1 MADDYFTKAEKI
13 KQKVRNLD
21 WEKKIKLLEKDFED
35 KKFSKEEFLDKK
47 RQVYSEVLDQMS
59 EINQEKMKLNKDHSA
74 EPIEDDYLSDEDLE
88 IFQEQLTPFQYMSLT
103 KDYLGE
109 FDSQDIVFSDDF
121 RKFENLENFVHWE
134 CVKKIEKLRIHN
146 NYFSCEF
153 MDKNELVIKD
163 IACLNELSKL
173 EELVFDDEG
182 NLGDRI
188 KVDYFSSKQLSNIKQ
203 LEIHGLWD
211 LSFLQN
217 SFSDNHNIYETLEII
232 KNDLKTL
239 ERAVYS
245 GSIEAT
251 TSTNEQSNIE
261 LDSNSEDV
269 LTRHL
274 LKLSEVEDQFRQLTN
289 KFEEINFKLDKLSN
303 RLSKIQA
310 DNQIRFQDIESA
322 ITSGAITTQ
331 LSSKPKTDSKSEIL
345 PGSSQPQD
353 LGSISYK
360 DTETSE
366 TSQQIQSVNTT
377 ATVLTETFQAEEKI
391 LPQELSPKKQYEFAT
406 SFLKVGDYSTAE
418 RAFREFVLSNSEHE
432 LAGSAQYWYA
442 ETFRI
447 RQLYTDAASAYLEGY
462 QKYPKGNKAP
472 INLLKLGVSM
482 VQIGE
487 KDQGCKMING
497 VELQYPKAN
506 QSVIQKA
513 KYESKK
519 FECIKEDS

>member
-1 MADDYFTKAEKI
+1 MRFTLKI
-13 KQKVRNLD
+13 
-21 WEKKIKLLEKDFED
+21 ILLILF
-35 KKFSKEEFLDKK
+35 
-47 RQVYSEVLDQMS
+47 
-59 EINQEKMKLNKDHSA
+59 N
-74 EPIEDDYLSDEDLE
+74 
-88 IFQEQLTPFQYMSLT
+88 
-103 KDYLGE
+103 
-109 FDSQDIVFSDDF
+109 
-121 RKFENLENFVHWE
+121 
-134 CVKKIEKLRIHN
+134 
-146 NYFSCEF
+146 
-153 MDKNELVIKD
+153 
-163 IACLNELSKL
+163 
-173 EELVFDDEG
+173 
-182 NLGDRI
+182 
-188 KVDYFSSKQLSNIKQ
+188 
-203 LEIHGLWD
+203 
-211 LSFLQN
+211 LSFLNN
-217 SFSDNHNIYETLEII
+217 SFGDNHNIYETLEII

-245 GSIEAT
+245 GSIEIN
-251 TSTNEQSNIE
+251 TSSSDEDSSIG

-310 DNQIRFQDIESA
+310 DNQIRFQDIEST
-322 ITSGAITTQ
+322 ISSGEITTQ
-331 LSSKPKTDSKSEIL
+331 LTSKPKIDTKNEIL

-353 LGSISYK
+353 LGTITYK

-366 TSQQIQSVNTT
+366 TSQQIQSVDTT
-377 ATVLTETFQAEEKI
+377 ATVLTETFQAEEKL
-391 LPQELSPKKQYEFAT
+391 LPQDLTPKKQYEFAT

-418 RAFREFVLSNSEHE
+418 RAFREFVLDNGEHE

>member
-1 MADDYFTKAEKI
+1 MRFT
-13 KQKVRNLD
+13 
-21 WEKKIKLLEKDFED
+21 
-35 KKFSKEEFLDKK
+35 
-47 RQVYSEVLDQMS
+47 
-59 EINQEKMKLNKDHSA
+59 
-74 EPIEDDYLSDEDLE
+74 
-88 IFQEQLTPFQYMSLT
+88 
-103 KDYLGE
+103 
-109 FDSQDIVFSDDF
+109 
-121 RKFENLENFVHWE
+121 
-134 CVKKIEKLRIHN
+134 
-146 NYFSCEF
+146 
-153 MDKNELVIKD
+153 
-163 IACLNELSKL
+163 SKL
-173 EELVFDDEG
+173 IILILF
-182 NLGDRI
+182 
-188 KVDYFSSKQLSNIKQ
+188 Y
-203 LEIHGLWD
+203 

-245 GSIEAT
+245 GSIEVK
-251 TSTNEQSNIE
+251 TSSNEQSNIE

-322 ITSGAITTQ
+322 ISSGEVTTQ
-331 LSSKPKTDSKSEIL
+331 LSSKPKTDTKSEIL

-366 TSQQIQSVNTT
+366 TSQKIESVDTT
-377 ATVLTETFQAEEKI
+377 ATVVTETFQVEEKI
-391 LPQELSPKKQYEFAT
+391 LPQDLSPKKQYEFAT

-418 RAFREFVLSNSEHE
+418 RAFREFVLDNSEHE

>member
-1 MADDYFTKAEKI
+1 MRFTLKI
-13 KQKVRNLD
+13 ILFILFN
-21 WEKKIKLLEKDFED
+21 
-35 KKFSKEEFLDKK
+35 
-47 RQVYSEVLDQMS
+47 
-59 EINQEKMKLNKDHSA
+59 
-74 EPIEDDYLSDEDLE
+74 
-88 IFQEQLTPFQYMSLT
+88 
-103 KDYLGE
+103 
-109 FDSQDIVFSDDF
+109 
-121 RKFENLENFVHWE
+121 
-134 CVKKIEKLRIHN
+134 
-146 NYFSCEF
+146 
-153 MDKNELVIKD
+153 
-163 IACLNELSKL
+163 
-173 EELVFDDEG
+173 
-182 NLGDRI
+182 
-188 KVDYFSSKQLSNIKQ
+188 
-203 LEIHGLWD
+203 
-211 LSFLQN
+211 LSFLNN
-217 SFSDNHNIYETLEII
+217 SFGDNHNIYETLEII

-245 GSIEAT
+245 GSIEVN
-251 TSTNEQSNIE
+251 SSSNKDLSIG

-274 LKLSEVEDQFRQLTN
+274 LKLSEVEDQFRELTN

-310 DNQIRFQDIESA
+310 DNQIRFQDIESS
-322 ITSGAITTQ
+322 ISSGEITTQ
-331 LSSKPKTDSKSEIL
+331 LTSKPKIDTKNEIL

-353 LGSISYK
+353 LGTITYK

-366 TSQQIQSVNTT
+366 TSQQIQSVDTT
-377 ATVLTETFQAEEKI
+377 ATVLTETFQAEEKL
-391 LPQELSPKKQYEFAT
+391 LPQDLTPKKQYEFAT
-406 SFLKVGDYSTAE
+406 SFLKVGDYTTAE
-418 RAFREFVLSNSEHE
+418 RAFREFVLDNGEHE